1 MPLIWRSSSF
11 PAVVSEYADFQN
23 LVGQTVFTEEWTTD
37 LSGDSTYYA
46 SVTFDGNTID
56 HTWGTVP
63 AFTSVDEQESL
74 GKLNIY
80 PNPSQ
85 GVFQVNIPNIE
96 AEPVKLEVFDM
107 LGNLIVSE
115 RISNAQ
121 NGIVD
126 LRSQANGSYLIR
138 AIKDNAVWTGRLLKL
153 P

>member
-1 MPLIWRSSSF
+1 M
-11 PAVVSEYADFQN
+11 
-23 LVGQTVFTEEWTTD
+23 
-37 LSGDSTYYA
+37 
-46 SVTFDGNTID
+46 
-56 HTWGTVP
+56 
-63 AFTSVDEQESL
+63 TSL
-74 GKLNIY
+74 
-80 PNPSQ
+80 
-85 GVFQVNIPNIE
+85 PNIE

>member
-1 MPLIWRSSSF
+1 MGVEKEKIFGASPQKSKVFLSKTKDSQEKLGRTKIDDFLWR
-11 PAVVSEYADFQN
+11 
-23 LVGQTVFTEEWTTD
+23 
-37 LSGDSTYYA
+37 
-46 SVTFDGNTID
+46 
-56 HTWGTVP
+56 TVP